1 MFQKVPIGTVHTLLS
16 SQFTGLSSARVCTS
30 HFLVEYYPS
39 SLCVCVLSGWANQ
52 TWRGA
57 HLYNSSYFIHI
68 PPLIFLKN
76 IDMRPWLAP
85 PCYTYTTPWWLVHVS
100 SLVCWRKKK
109 KKEKLSAHSPSLMH
123 PVLIDYFVKKLL
135 RSRIQWM
142 MCICTLCT

>member
-1 MFQKVPIGTVHTLLS
+1 MPIGTVHTLLS
-16 SQFTGLSSARVCTS
+16 SQFTGLSSAHVCTS

-39 SLCVCVLSGWANQ
+39 SLCVCTFWVGESNME
-52 TWRGA
+52 GA
-57 HLYNSSYFIHI
+57 HLYNSSYSSHFIHI

-85 PCYTYTTPWWLVHVS
+85 PCYTYTTPWWLVHVFCILF
-100 SLVCWRKKK
+100 SLLEKEE
-109 KKEKLSAHSPSLMH
+109 KKEKLSAHSPSLIH